1 MNFHWRD
8 GNRLE
13 LLENGEEFFP
23 AVFAAIRAAKKEVL
37 LETFIFFKDKVG
49 EELQQALIEAAGNG
63 ASVDVTVDGYGSADL
78 DGDFVAAMTAVG
90 VRIHMFDP
98 GKRLLGRR
106 INVFRRM
113 HLKIVVVDG
122 ELAFIGGI
130 NFSADHLG
138 DFGPAAKQDY
148 AMQVEGPVVHDIHRF
163 ALSTIAPVQPARRH
177 WWQRRRRVHSN
188 GFVGVNRGEARA
200 LFVTRDNDAHRNDIE
215 QHYLHAI
222 RDARSRLV
230 IANAYFFPGYR
241 VLREIRNAARRGVR
255 VRLILQGQPDM
266 PIAKWGMEQNVRDA
280 RISMLYEGTTGI
292 QALDLLGR
300 KVLMTQGEALKS
312 FTKIV
317 HKFCQNQE
325 GNEAI
330 KEFVT
335 PLNQLNKEW
344 GELTMKIGM
353 AAMKDREMV
362 GAASVDYCMYSGY
375 ACLAYF
381 WADMARVAAEKL
393 AEGTSE
399 EAFYKAKLQT
409 ARFYFQ
415 RILPRTRMH
424 VDAMLSGADNLM
436 QMAEEDFALGY

>member
-23 AVFAAIRAAKKEVL
+23 RVFAAIAGAKKEVL

-49 EELQQALIEAAGNG
+49 DELQQALIQAARNG

-78 DGDFVAAMTAVG
+78 DGEFVARMTEVG

-98 GKRLLGRR
+98 GKRLLGKR

-113 HLKIVVVDG
+113 HRKIVVVDG
-122 ELAFIGGI
+122 DVAFIGGI

-148 AMQVEGPVVHDIHRF
+148 AMQIEGPVVHDIHRF
-163 ALSTIAPVQPARRH
+163 ALSTIVPAQPSRH

-188 GFVGVNRGEARA
+188 GFVGISRGEARA
-200 LFVTRDNDAHRNDIE
+200 LFVTRDNDEHRNDIE
-215 QHYLHAI
+215 QHYLQAI

-266 PIAKWGMEQNVRDA
+266 PIAKFGA
-280 RISMLYEGTTGI
+280 RMLYNYLIRDGVEIHEYCRRPLHGKV
-292 QALDLLGR
+292 ALADYEWSTVGSSNLDPLSLSLNLEANLIIRDHSFNRHLHESLDTLLQQHCRQIPLERMVRGYWWR
-300 KVLMTQGEALKS
+300 APLAFLIFHFLRHFPQLVGMFPAHRPKLELVDPKPLEP
-312 FTKIV
+312 
-317 HKFCQNQE
+317 
-325 GNEAI
+325 
-330 KEFVT
+330 T
-335 PLNQLNKEW
+335 P
-344 GELTMKIGM
+344 
-353 AAMKDREMV
+353 AP
-362 GAASVDYCMYSGY
+362 
-375 ACLAYF
+375 
-381 WADMARVAAEKL
+381 
-393 AEGTSE
+393 
-399 EAFYKAKLQT
+399 LQ
-409 ARFYFQ
+409 RDQ
-415 RILPRTRMH
+415 
-424 VDAMLSGADNLM
+424 
-436 QMAEEDFALGY
+436 Q